1 MTAIKGKKDLPVL
14 LFGASTRRAILA
26 LLFGH
31 TEESYYLRQIAR
43 ITGYGLGP
51 VQRELRQLADAGLIR
66 RFDSGHQVYFQANP
80 DSPVFKELKGLIT
93 KTIGVADTLRSALT
107 ALSDSISLAFIYGS
121 VARGQEQSGSDIDLM
136 IVGET
141 TLLEVVK
148 TLRGAQDALGREINP
163 TIYSIEE
170 FRSRVNDRHY
180 FIQDV
185 LAGEKIFIKG
195 NENELKRMAG

>member
-80 DSPVFKELKGLIT
+80 DSPVFKELKGLII

-121 VARGQEQSGSDIDLM
+121 IARGQERSGSDIDLM

-170 FRSRVNDRHY
+170 FRSMVNDRHY

-185 LAGEKIFIKG
+185 LDGEKIFIKG
-195 NENELKRMAG
+195 NENELKRMVG